1 MNSTANRQ
9 LRNFKRWC
17 SVFFFL
23 FLSFFHSPWIRICG
37 WRGTG
42 AGRRVFL
49 PGLGGGQACVRWL
62 GWGTVE
68 GRERR
73 GWELAG
79 GCFLVR
85 NCSIVTALLSCFF
98 FSFLFNFLFI
108 VPLPFRLGN
117 PKAPHQNEEFV
128 YHLFKTLSTVLYLCV
143 PEEMVSSVRV
153 CFINE
158 EQLSNQSTLFSLAP
172 LGSNRKYSQDF
183 LSLSQALK
191 QDTSARP
198 ASKVWA
204 CLSTLG
210 VCRFANNKK

>member
-1 MNSTANRQ
+1 M
-9 LRNFKRWC
+9 LC
-17 SVFFFL
+17 GFFS
-23 FLSFFHSPWIRICG
+23 FLSQSLDQDLWVAGDRSREEGVPSRFG
-37 WRGTG
+37 RGTG
-42 AGRRVFL
+42 MCPLIRLGNCGGKRETRLRVS
-49 PGLGGGQACVRWL
+49 
-62 GWGTVE
+62 GW
-68 GRERR
+68 
-73 GWELAG
+73 
-79 GCFLVR
+79 
-85 NCSIVTALLSCFF
+85 LLSGKELQHCHCSAFLFFF

-128 YHLFKTLSTVLYLCV
+128 YYLFKTLSTVLYLCV
-143 PEEMVSSVRV
+143 PEEMVSSVCV

-198 ASKVWA
+198 ASKV
-204 CLSTLG
+204 
-210 VCRFANNKK
+210 